1 MYKVIAAAATA
12 AACLA
17 AGSATAQIP
26 VERGKYLVESI
37 MGCGNCHTPV
47 GPNGP
52 ILDKALSG
60 GPPIGEGNA
69 FTAIPS
75 NITPDPETGIGTWT
89 DAEIKTA
96 IRQGKRPP
104 NAHKGGALIGPPMP
118 FGQYRGIADADIDA
132 IVAYLRT
139 VPAVRNAVAKSTYN
153 TPLPP
158 AWGPPIDKPI
168 TAPPASGTVAYGAYL
183 AGSPR
188 PLRGMPHADRPGSP
202 PAVRDA
208 AGRGRHAVQRTVGAE
223 RRQEHHVR
231 SRTGARQVDRRR
243 ARAGHPRRRRQ
254 GRPCAEAADGL
265 RLLQQDFSR
274 RHGRA
279 DRLVAQPAGEE
290 DAIESDRRETVSA
303 DTKFTGVHVS
313 RYAALTANFSSRQIL
328 SSIRSPSLRNLR

>member
-1 MYKVIAAAATA
+1 LGEITCIKVIAVAATA

-17 AGSATAQIP
+17 AGSAIAQTE

-75 NITPDPETGIGTWT
+75 NITPDPGTGIGKWT

-96 IRQGKRPP
+96 IRQGRRPL
-104 NAHKGGALIGPPMP
+104 NSQNGSTLIGPPMP

-132 IVAYLRT
+132 VVSYLRT

-153 TPLPP
+153 IPLPP

-168 TAPPASGTVAYGAYL
+168 TAPPSSDKVAYGAYL
-183 AGSPR
+183 AGPLGHCVECHTPMGPDHR
-188 PLRGMPHADRPGSP
+188 QQFATLRGAGGMQFNGPWGLSVAKNITSDPEQGLGKWTDTEIERAIRSGIDKDGHALKP
-202 PAVRDA
+202 PM
-208 AGRGRHAVQRTVGAE
+208 GYGYY
-223 RRQEHHVR
+223 
-231 SRTGARQVDRRR
+231 SK
-243 ARAGHPRRRRQ
+243 
-254 GRPCAEAADGL
+254 
-265 RLLQQDFSR
+265 
-274 RHGRA
+274 
-279 DRLVAQPAGEE
+279 
-290 DAIESDRRETVSA
+290 ISA
-303 DTKFTGVHVS
+303 DDM
-313 RYAALTANFSSRQIL
+313 AALIAWL
-328 SSIRSPSLRNLR
+328 RSLPAKKTP

>member
-1 MYKVIAAAATA
+1 MYKVIAVAATA

-17 AGSATAQIP
+17 AGSAIAQTE

-75 NITPDPETGIGTWT
+75 NITPDPGTGIGKWT

-96 IRQGKRPP
+96 IRQGRRPL
-104 NAHKGGALIGPPMP
+104 NSQNGSTLIGPPMP

-132 IVAYLRT
+132 VVSYLRT

-153 TPLPP
+153 IPLPP

-168 TAPPASGTVAYGAYL
+168 TAPPSSDKVAYGAYL
-183 AGSPR
+183 AGPLGHCVECHTPMGPDHR
-188 PLRGMPHADRPGSP
+188 QQFATLRGAGGMQFNGPWGLSVAKNITSDPEQGLGKWTDAEIERAIRSGIDKDGHALKP
-202 PAVRDA
+202 PM
-208 AGRGRHAVQRTVGAE
+208 GYGYY
-223 RRQEHHVR
+223 
-231 SRTGARQVDRRR
+231 SK
-243 ARAGHPRRRRQ
+243 
-254 GRPCAEAADGL
+254 
-265 RLLQQDFSR
+265 
-274 RHGRA
+274 
-279 DRLVAQPAGEE
+279 
-290 DAIESDRRETVSA
+290 ISA
-303 DTKFTGVHVS
+303 DDM
-313 RYAALTANFSSRQIL
+313 AALIAWL
-328 SSIRSPSLRNLR
+328 RSLPAKKTP

>member
-1 MYKVIAAAATA
+1 MYKVIAVAATA

-17 AGSATAQIP
+17 AGSAIAQTE

-75 NITPDPETGIGTWT
+75 NITPDPGTGIGKWT

-96 IRQGKRPP
+96 IRQGRRPL
-104 NAHKGGALIGPPMP
+104 NSQNGSTLIGPPMP

-132 IVAYLRT
+132 VVSYLRT

-153 TPLPP
+153 IPLPP

-168 TAPPASGTVAYGAYL
+168 TAPPSSDEVAYGAYL
-183 AGSPR
+183 AGPLGHCVECHTPMGPDHR
-188 PLRGMPHADRPGSP
+188 QQFATLRGAGGMQFNGPWGLSVAKNITSDPEQGLGKWTDTEIERAIRSGIDKDGHALKP
-202 PAVRDA
+202 PM
-208 AGRGRHAVQRTVGAE
+208 GYGYY
-223 RRQEHHVR
+223 
-231 SRTGARQVDRRR
+231 SK
-243 ARAGHPRRRRQ
+243 
-254 GRPCAEAADGL
+254 
-265 RLLQQDFSR
+265 
-274 RHGRA
+274 
-279 DRLVAQPAGEE
+279 
-290 DAIESDRRETVSA
+290 ISA
-303 DTKFTGVHVS
+303 DDM
-313 RYAALTANFSSRQIL
+313 AALIAWL
-328 SSIRSPSLRNLR
+328 RSLPAKKTP

>member
-1 MYKVIAAAATA
+1 MYKVIAVAATA

-17 AGSATAQIP
+17 AGSAIAQTE

-75 NITPDPETGIGTWT
+75 NITPDPGTGIGKWT

-96 IRQGKRPP
+96 IRQGRRPL
-104 NAHKGGALIGPPMP
+104 NSQNGSTLIGPPMP

-132 IVAYLRT
+132 VVSYLRT

-153 TPLPP
+153 IPLPP

-168 TAPPASGTVAYGAYL
+168 TAPPSSDEVAYGAYL
-183 AGSPR
+183 AGPLGHCVECHTPMGPDHR
-188 PLRGMPHADRPGSP
+188 QQFATLRGAGGMQFNGPWGLSVAKYITSDPEQGLGKWTDTEIERAIRSGIDKDGHALKP
-202 PAVRDA
+202 PM
-208 AGRGRHAVQRTVGAE
+208 GYGYY
-223 RRQEHHVR
+223 
-231 SRTGARQVDRRR
+231 SK
-243 ARAGHPRRRRQ
+243 
-254 GRPCAEAADGL
+254 
-265 RLLQQDFSR
+265 
-274 RHGRA
+274 
-279 DRLVAQPAGEE
+279 
-290 DAIESDRRETVSA
+290 ISA
-303 DTKFTGVHVS
+303 DDM
-313 RYAALTANFSSRQIL
+313 AALIAWL
-328 SSIRSPSLRNLR
+328 RSLPAKKTP